1 MKTKN
6 NFLFDEYA
14 YDYYRMTGELYR
26 IGFKSFLQ
34 RCMRHNLQFAF
45 LYRKYRQKA
54 TIYTKFKLYRMS
66 RKYGLEI
73 STNAQIGN
81 DVLIAPNSCVNID
94 VPDHS
99 VVIGNLATIH
109 ANENATKG
117 YINFRV

>member
-1 MKTKN
+1 MGMKTKN

-73 STNAQIGN
+73 STNAQIGKRT
-81 DVLIAPNSCVNID
+81 VSRTPV
-94 VPDHS
+94 
-99 VVIGNLATIH
+99 
-109 ANENATKG
+109 
-117 YINFRV
+117 